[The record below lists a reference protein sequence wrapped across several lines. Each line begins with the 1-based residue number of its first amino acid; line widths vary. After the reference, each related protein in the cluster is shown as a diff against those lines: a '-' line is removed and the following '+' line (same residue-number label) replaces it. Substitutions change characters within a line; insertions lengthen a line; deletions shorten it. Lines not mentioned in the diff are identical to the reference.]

1 MVAAMLEEER
11 RVIASLGDFM
21 TRPGAIPR
29 KALLVACC
37 ESARCPAVVVMPAPA
52 GQVVSV
58 VVMAPV
64 DLNRDRRHWQR
75 RERHGQSFLEL
86 NIGPSPKQRLLDAFQ
101 TSVYLRGTE
110 TISLGPDTPGLSQ
123 TAEIKGTTE

>member
-1 MVAAMLEEER
+1 MLEEER

-37 ESARCPAVVVMPAPA
+37 ESARCPAVVVMPVPA

-86 NIGPSPKQRLLDAFQ
+86 NIGPSPKQRTHFKPLFTCEEQ
-101 TSVYLRGTE
+101 KQ
-110 TISLGPDTPGLSQ
+110 ISLGPDTPGLSQ